1 MNKKSFLTVSV
12 IFVIGFLLRVL
23 YLNKSAITFSYDQAR
38 DAFFVKQIIAGDIK
52 IQGPSANA
60 PGLYHGVLYDYFLAV
75 PYFASKGNPVVA
87 DYWLA
92 FFSSATVFVVY
103 FLSFFLFRKRD
114 VSLLS
119 SLFFVFSFEASQY
132 ATWLS
137 NPTIGLL
144 FVPLTYLF
152 LWLWTRN
159 KNVWYALLTGV
170 FFGFSIQSDLFLA
183 YHIAAIA
190 TWLIICKKSI
200 TLRQFGAFVG
210 GLIAGTC
217 TIWIS
222 QIKFGL
228 TGIKGLIYLFTG
240 GNTLLSVKGFGD
252 FIVVYLNQIG
262 KTFSLNLFP
271 LSLGFGGFI
280 GFVMI
285 VWFTQ
290 KWGRESKNH
299 LEDPKFF
306 LLLYLFSHLPV
317 VFFGGNDT
325 PYLTVGIGIAVCI
338 LAAMFISAIWKK
350 SKIFAV
356 ILTFIVILSGL
367 TKILSE
373 NKDGQ
378 TIFTLRREMVLSN
391 LEQAVDYTYQSSGGQ
406 RFSIN
411 SITAPLWLNTT
422 WSYMYS
428 WYGLGKYGYLPY
440 WHGRSQVGDIGD
452 ILPDTPKNIQIYYFI
467 IEPQEGIP
475 QNFVDDAISEENSKT
490 AVVEQKNFGGIVV
503 QKRTLLK

>member
-1 MNKKSFLTVSV
+1 M
-12 IFVIGFLLRVL
+12 
-23 YLNKSAITFSYDQAR
+23 
-38 DAFFVKQIIAGDIK
+38 
-52 IQGPSANA
+52 
-60 PGLYHGVLYDYFLAV
+60 
-75 PYFASKGNPVVA
+75 
-87 DYWLA
+87 
-92 FFSSATVFVVY
+92 
-103 FLSFFLFRKRD
+103 
-114 VSLLS
+114 
-119 SLFFVFSFEASQY
+119 
-132 ATWLS
+132 
-137 NPTIGLL
+137 
-144 FVPLTYLF
+144 
-152 LWLWTRN
+152 
-159 KNVWYALLTGV
+159 
-170 FFGFSIQSDLFLA
+170 
-183 YHIAAIA
+183 
-190 TWLIICKKSI
+190 
-200 TLRQFGAFVG
+200 
-210 GLIAGTC
+210 
-217 TIWIS
+217 
-222 QIKFGL
+222 
-228 TGIKGLIYLFTG
+228 
-240 GNTLLSVKGFGD
+240 
-252 FIVVYLNQIG
+252 
-262 KTFSLNLFP
+262 
-271 LSLGFGGFI
+271 
-280 GFVMI
+280 
-285 VWFTQ
+285 
-290 KWGRESKNH
+290 
-299 LEDPKFF
+299 
-306 LLLYLFSHLPV
+306 
-317 VFFGGNDT
+317 
-325 PYLTVGIGIAVCI
+325 TVGIGIAVCI